1 MWLRNVLFITLVTAG
16 TAVLA
21 ITLYPPSP
29 RPRTARFDPALLS
42 DPEFT
47 SAVGAVNKAVSEG
60 WSEADIRPAGPA
72 DDLTVI
78 RRLSLALTGTVPS
91 VEEIRQFEKQPQEY
105 RVQWWVAYLLQ
116 DRRSADYLAER
127 FARAFVGTE
136 GGPFIIFRRRRF
148 VLWLSDQLH
157 EHRPYNEIV
166 ASLITA
172 KGLWTDQPA
181 ANFITATASEAT
193 QNQPEPERLAGR
205 VTRAFLGVR
214 LDCAQCH
221 NHPFESWKQQ
231 DFQRLTAFFGGTNT
245 GLVGVYEDR
254 GGSAGVVTDKGP
266 LWIEVKADLE
276 EKSLRYTYAADQAAL
291 AMAVKGTQVGSRVH
305 VRTEKDKPTHLAK
318 IHPDPGVPFLPE
330 LLDEDG
336 EPRERLAKWVTHP
349 KNGYFA
355 RATVNRIW
363 ALLFGRP
370 MVEPIDDITTVGK
383 VPPALQALADDFVA
397 HDFDLRRLIHV
408 IAETR
413 AYRLDSRDDTQE
425 LTDVHERLWAAF
437 PMSRMRPEQVAG
449 ALIQASSLE
458 TIDQDSHILA
468 KLARFGN
475 ERDFVQRYGDMG
487 DDEFDGRGG
496 TIPQRLILMNGEL
509 ISERN
514 RPNAFG
520 AAARIALLAPDDRKA
535 VEIAY
540 LAVLTRRPTEEEAEH
555 FVTKLAGAGRE
566 RAVCMEDIYW
576 SLLNSTEFAWTH

>member
-1 MWLRNVLFITLVTAG
+1 MWLRNVLFITLVCVG

-29 RPRTARFDPALLS
+29 RPRTARFDPGMLR
-42 DPEFT
+42 DPGFT
-47 SAVGAVNKAVSEG
+47 SVVGAVNEAIADG
-60 WSEADIRPAGPA
+60 WREADVKPAGAA

-91 VEEIRQFEKQPQEY
+91 VEEIRQFEKEPPEH

-116 DRRSADYLAER
+116 DRRSSDYLAER

-157 EHRPYNEIV
+157 NHRRYDEIV
-166 ASLITA
+166 AAMLTA

-205 VTRAFLGVR
+205 VSRAFLGVR

-221 NHPFESWKQQ
+221 NHPFESWKQK
-231 DFQRLTAFFGGTNT
+231 DFQGLAAYFGGTRT
-245 GLVGVYEDR
+245 GLVGVYDD
-254 GGSAGVVTDKGP
+254 AKLKYKAQDKKTGKESNP
-266 LWIEVKADLE
+266 E
-276 EKSLRYTYAADQAAL
+276 
-291 AMAVKGTQVGSRVH
+291 
-305 VRTEKDKPTHLAK
+305 
-318 IHPDPGVPFLPE
+318 PGVPFLPE
-330 LLDEDG
+330 LLPEQGDL
-336 EPRERLAKWVTHP
+336 RERLAAWVTHP
-349 KNGYFA
+349 RNTYFA

-370 MVEPIDDITTVGK
+370 LVEPIDDITTVGTA
-383 VPPALQALADDFVA
+383 PPALRILAADFVA
-397 HDFDLRRLIHV
+397 HDFDLRRLIHL

-413 AYRLDSRDDTQE
+413 AYRFDSRDETQE
-425 LTDVHERLWAAF
+425 LTGDHERLWASF
-437 PMSRMRPEQVAG
+437 PMSRLRPEQVAG

-458 TIDQDSHILA
+458 TIDQDSHIIA
-468 KLARFGN
+468 KLTRFGN
-475 ERDFVQRYGDMG
+475 EREFVERYGDMG
-487 DDEFDGRGG
+487 DDEFDARGG

-509 ISERN
+509 IQERN
-514 RPNAFG
+514 RPSVFS
-520 AAARIALLAPDDRKA
+520 AAARIALLAPNDRKA
-535 VEIAY
+535 VETAY
-540 LAVLTRRPTEEEAEH
+540 LAVLTRRPTDEEMNH
-555 FVTKLAGAGRE
+555 FVLKLQKVVSNE

-576 SLLNSTEFAWTH
+576 ALLNSTEFAWNH